1 MEIQSI
7 EGHLYRSWAVYQSDA
22 YQVCRIEIY
31 RWGQASESAPQR
43 ARGYQITDLNT
54 AGVTIWESD
63 EADKLIHV
71 FSYFETAGFEK
82 GLYDLFIGTALV
94 TGGFIALDVNH
105 FLKDKMN
112 QKNEDHPSIQ

>member
-1 MEIQSI
+1 LVDSRGTCEAKLSGLSGI
-7 EGHLYRSWAVYQSDA
+7 GVGR
-22 YQVCRIEIY
+22 C
-31 RWGQASESAPQR
+31 G

-82 GLYDLFIGTALV
+82 GLYDLFIGTALA
-94 TGGFIALDVNH
+94 TGGFLAIDVRSFINGH
-105 FLKDKMN
+105 LREAESAGARV
-112 QKNEDHPSIQ
+112 Q

>member
-1 MEIQSI
+1 LVATS
-7 EGHLYRSWAVYQSDA
+7 G
-22 YQVCRIEIY
+22 
-31 RWGQASESAPQR
+31 SAPQR

-82 GLYDLFIGTALV
+82 GLYDLFIGTALA
-94 TGGFIALDVNH
+94 TGGFLAIDVRSFINGH
-105 FLKDKMN
+105 LREAESAGARV
-112 QKNEDHPSIQ
+112 Q